1 MAAITAELALE
12 ISKFQG
18 ALKQAQSQLSAF
30 KGRSEQTGNGLGT
43 SLTSGF
49 SSAVARLGPALKTG
63 IVAAAAGA
71 TAAITAMGVG
81 IKNAFDLG
89 GRLSDV
95 SARMGTTAGR
105 AYVLETALANA
116 GMAGESAATLVQ
128 KLQDQIATAVQ
139 SGNNAKFEGL
149 GLDPSELIG
158 MDSISAFERIGEAIA
173 AIENPMQRTQA
184 AMEIW
189 GRKGAELLVLFGDKG
204 AMAFAKE
211 QLGDQA
217 DVLDQSAA
225 DFDRASDILG
235 GAFKKL
241 QGFFV
246 GLGSRL
252 VDHLMPVFDA
262 FNQLD
267 LAGIGKRFGDA
278 IVSAVQWVKA
288 AWETIDFAMAGQLAR
303 DSLTLGFKSAVNLL
317 YKSLVASF
325 FAAVQML
332 VEQIKNVITLF
343 SILTTANFWSGLGN
357 VLLGLARSFGAIL
370 LEFIAQAIENLKR
383 IPGVAALLGDA
394 DAFFRDVAEEARGMA
409 GDDFAASGDALTPIF
424 DQVGQRI
431 SEMFG
436 NVADAFTD
444 NFANA
449 ATIFDTQEEQD
460 RLQDAARQVAERA
473 RLNAENPNPKAAQSP
488 AGSPTPAPPVG
499 SSGEGS
505 RVAPGMFASA
515 VNLIMGRSANELI
528 LDETKKQTGKLES
541 IDRKLGELNRNLER
555 PTPQRAVVAA
565 PVMPFDT
572 VARFA

>member
-30 KGRSEQTGNGLGT
+30 KGRTENTGGGLGA

-49 SSAVARLGPALKTG
+49 NSAVASIGPALKAG
-63 IVAAAAGA
+63 IVTAAAGA
-71 TAAITAMGVG
+71 TAAVAAMGAG
-81 IKNAFDLG
+81 LKNAFDLG

-95 SARMGTTAGR
+95 AARMGTTAGR
-105 AYVLETALANA
+105 AQVLETALANT
-116 GMAGESAATLVQ
+116 GMAGESAATVVQ
-128 KLQDQIATAVQ
+128 KLQDQIATAAQ

-149 GLDPSELIG
+149 GLDPSELMG
-158 MDSISAFERIGEAIA
+158 MDSISAFEKVGEAIA
-173 AIENPMQRTQA
+173 SIENPMQRTQA

-189 GRKGAELLVLFGDKG
+189 GRKGAELLVLFGDRG
-204 AMAFAKE
+204 AMSFARE

-217 DVLDQSAA
+217 NILDQSAA

-235 GAFKKL
+235 GAFKKM

-262 FNQLD
+262 FNKLD
-267 LAGIGKRFGDA
+267 LAGIGQRFGDA

-288 AWETIDFAMAGQLAR
+288 AWETIDFALAGQMAR
-303 DSLTLGFKSAVNLL
+303 DSLTLGFKSAANLL

-332 VEQIKNVITLF
+332 VEQIKNVIMLF
-343 SILTTANFWSGLGN
+343 SILTTANFWRGLGN

-383 IPGVAALLGDA
+383 IPGVASLLGDA
-394 DAFFRDVAEEARGMA
+394 DEFFRDVAEEARGMA
-409 GDDFAASGDALTPIF
+409 ADDFAASGDALAPIF
-424 DQVGQRI
+424 DQVGKRI
-431 SEMFG
+431 TETFG
-436 NVADAFTD
+436 NVADTFTD
-444 NFANA
+444 NFTNA

-460 RLQDAARQVAERA
+460 RLQDVGRKIAERA
-473 RLNAENPNPKAAQSP
+473 HLNAENLPPKSNQTNAPQSP
-488 AGSPTPAPPVG
+488 QTLGTAGSGGNRVG
-499 SSGEGS
+499 
-505 RVAPGMFASA
+505 PGLFASA

-528 LDETKKQTGKLES
+528 LDESKKQTTKLES
-541 IDRKLGELNRNLER
+541 IDHQLGEIKRNLDR
-555 PTPQRAVVAA
+555 PAPQRAVVAA

-572 VARFA
+572 IARFA

>member
-30 KGRSEQTGNGLGT
+30 KGRTERTGGGLGT
-43 SLTSGF
+43 SLTSSI
-49 SSAVARLGPALKTG
+49 SSAVTSIGPIFKAG

-71 TAAITAMGVG
+71 TAAIAAMGAG
-81 IKNAFDLG
+81 LKSAFDLG

-105 AYVLETALANA
+105 AQVLETALANA
-116 GMAGESAATLVQ
+116 GMAGESAATVVQ

-139 SGNNAKFEGL
+139 SGNNAKFEAL

-158 MDSISAFERIGEAIA
+158 MDSISAFEQVGEAIA

-217 DVLDQSAA
+217 DILDQSAA

-262 FNQLD
+262 FNKLD
-267 LAGIGKRFGDA
+267 LAGIGQRFGDA

-317 YKSLVASF
+317 YQSLVASF

-343 SILTTANFWSGLGN
+343 SILTTTNFWRGLGN

-383 IPGVAALLGDA
+383 IPGVASLLGDA

-409 GDDFAASGDALTPIF
+409 GDDFAASGDALTPVF
-424 DQVGQRI
+424 DQVSQRI
-431 SEMFG
+431 TEMFG

-460 RLQDAARQVAERA
+460 RLQDVGRQIAERA
-473 RLNAENPNPKAAQSP
+473 RLNAENQPPKAVQSA
-488 AGSPTPAPPVG
+488 AGSPTATPPVG
-499 SSGEGS
+499 SGGDSA
-505 RVAPGMFASA
+505 RVAPGLFASA

-528 LDETKKQTGKLES
+528 LDESKKQTTKLES

-555 PTPQRAVVAA
+555 PAPQRAVVAA
-565 PVMPFDT
+565 PVMPFDN